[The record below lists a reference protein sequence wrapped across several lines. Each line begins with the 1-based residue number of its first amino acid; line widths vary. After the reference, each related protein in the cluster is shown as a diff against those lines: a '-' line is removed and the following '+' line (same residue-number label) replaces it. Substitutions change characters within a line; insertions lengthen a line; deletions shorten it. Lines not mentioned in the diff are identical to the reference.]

1 MEFLGGFIVI
11 RYEGFSS
18 RSAYRCRNRLRAQGF
33 LDAEVIGQG
42 TPAFRECL
50 LDADRRGILLKKG
63 TAFIVRWDTEI
74 RQKPLNLGD
83 KIKEENVQ
91 QSKRGGRRE
100 GAGRKGIAD
109 GQTRKKVSI
118 HCSRREEVL
127 CHGLLSLLRGGV
139 PLERIDG
146 IQIRRAADKYHSEY
160 IERLERKNARTQKRI
175 DAMKQEMRE
184 LETD

>member
-1 MEFLGGFIVI
+1 MGRKV
-11 RYEGFSS
+11 S
-18 RSAYRCRNRLRAQGF
+18 
-33 LDAEVIGQG
+33 
-42 TPAFRECL
+42 
-50 LDADRRGILLKKG
+50 
-63 TAFIVRWDTEI
+63 
-74 RQKPLNLGD
+74 LNLGD
-83 KIKEENVQ
+83 KIKED
-91 QSKRGGRRE
+91 KRGGRRE

-139 PLERIDG
+139 PLESIDG
-146 IQIRRAADKYHSEY
+146 LQIRRAADKYQADY

-175 DAMKQEMRE
+175 DAMKRE